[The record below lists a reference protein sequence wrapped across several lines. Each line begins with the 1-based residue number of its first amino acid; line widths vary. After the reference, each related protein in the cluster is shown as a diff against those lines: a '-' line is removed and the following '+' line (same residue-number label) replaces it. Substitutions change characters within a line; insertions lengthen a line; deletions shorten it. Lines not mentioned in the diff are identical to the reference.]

1 MAPNHLNPRGQIE
14 AVREAL
20 TNSPTLKVTFISD
33 LLRGTRE
40 PFPEPSTATLLLTLV
55 TEFPDRVEAYFYRSP
70 KLRGLME
77 KIVPRRF
84 DEGWGLWHCKWYG
97 ADDEV
102 IFTG

>member
-1 MAPNHLNPRGQIE
+1 M
-14 AVREAL
+14 REAL
-20 TNSPTLKVTFISD
+20 INSPALRVTFISD

-40 PFPEPSTATLLLTLV
+40 PFPEPSTATLLLALV
-55 TEFPDRVEAYFYRSP
+55 SEFPDRVEANFYRSP

-102 IFTG
+102 IFTGQVRPFLIPGIPA